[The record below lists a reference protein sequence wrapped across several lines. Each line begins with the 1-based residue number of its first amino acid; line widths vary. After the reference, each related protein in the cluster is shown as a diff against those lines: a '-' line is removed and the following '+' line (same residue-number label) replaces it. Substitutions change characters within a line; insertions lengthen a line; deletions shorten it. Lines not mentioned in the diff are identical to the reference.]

1 MMFPTAFLLAAGL
14 SLGGMNAESGTQKF
28 DSYTRAYHA
37 AADAHRPML
46 VVLNPP
52 DSQVSVG
59 GAIDVDALRR
69 DVELAGVLGD
79 YVVAEI
85 DTGTEHGRKVHELF
99 GSKALPRI
107 VVIDADQKWQV
118 YRTSAQLEKPA
129 LKSVLERYRGGAT
142 AAPVQWATQQ
152 YLTPSY
158 CPNCQRF

>member
-14 SLGGMNAESGTQKF
+14 SLGGTNAESGTHKF

-37 AADAHRPML
+37 AADAHRPLL

-52 DSQVSVG
+52 ADQVSTG
-59 GAIDVDALRR
+59 AAIDVDALRR
-69 DVELAGVLGD
+69 DAEMAGLLGE

-129 LKSVLERYRGGAT
+129 LKSVLERYRNGGAV
-142 AAPVQWATQQ
+142 APVQWATQQ
-152 YLTPSY
+152 SFSPSY

>member
-14 SLGGMNAESGTQKF
+14 SLGGTNAESGTLKF

-46 VVLNPP
+46 VVLNPSA
-52 DSQVSVG
+52 DQVSTG
-59 GAIDVDALRR
+59 TMIDVDALRQ
-69 DVELAGVLGD
+69 DGDLAGLLGD

-85 DTGTEHGRKVHELF
+85 DTGTEHGRKVHEVF

-129 LKSVLERYRGGAT
+129 LKSLIRYLL
-142 AAPVQWATQQ
+142 PEL
-152 YLTPSY
+152 Y
-158 CPNCQRF
+158 